1 MDRPMEIARVHIKR
15 LIYSVAKGGGSLTDY
30 TQDEKA
36 LKGECDCTQ
45 GRLLY
50 LFGWLLL

>member
-1 MDRPMEIARVHIKR
+1 MDRLMEIVRVHVKCLIQSMAKR
-15 LIYSVAKGGGSLTDY
+15 GGSLTDY

-50 LFGWLLL
+50 LFLAVLL